1 MRYPILLGTKSTD
14 IKYPQNSS
22 MIICLLSLPRIFS
35 ELWDAMVPIINRG
48 RVIMIRLKSSG
59 LNNDTSNNAIADPTV
74 PGAYGKYPANP
85 RVAIR

>member
-22 MIICLLSLPRIFS
+22 ITICPLSLPRVFS
-35 ELWDAMVPIINRG
+35 ALWDARMPIISRG
-48 RVIMIRLKSSG
+48 RVIMIRLESSG
-59 LNNDTSNNAIADPTV
+59 LNNNTSNNARAEPTV